1 MKTTV
6 ADAIGHALKDLGV
19 DIVTNVP
26 GYGASEA
33 FQSYKKISMRQ
44 SPISFHEEVAYTISH
59 GASIVGK
66 RSACLIKAHGFAKA
80 ANSVIDS
87 LYTKI
92 TAGFVT
98 IIFDD
103 KVGSH
108 SDNVMETKAFLH
120 GMSFPYSTGK
130 LDTIYL
136 DVISAFHTSEKTN
149 LPHVLIIDAADIDE
163 ATEFEPRQNLQKKF
177 VFERDILSH
186 VVHPLFADYQYKVF
200 TAHKLNGDPNSIPR
214 PTLPLVPYDLPEN
227 IKKAALQYQSF
238 FEVFNNFRGD
248 IVTGDTSAS
257 SSYALPTYDAIDIVT
272 YIGGSIPL
280 AIGSYLAG
288 KKYTWALTG
297 DFGFIAAGHL
307 GLLEAVLR
315 EIPLKIVIFN
325 NKQAAATGGQQIQKV
340 LLLKLLTS
348 YQRFIKNITNPKDPI
363 EISEVLEE
371 ATSSDNLRI
380 ILLDY

>member
-1 MKTTV
+1 MKTFV

-33 FQSYKKISMRQ
+33 FQSYKKISMKQ

-108 SDNVMETKAFLH
+108 SDNVMETEALLH

-136 DVISAFHTSEKTN
+136 DVISAFHKSEKTK
-149 LPHVLIIDAADIDE
+149 LPQVLIIDAADIE
-163 ATEFEPRQNLQKKF
+163 KPVEFEPRQNLKKKF
-177 VFERDILSH
+177 VFERDILRH

-200 TAHKLNGDPNSIPR
+200 TAYKLNGDPNSIPR

-227 IKKAALQYQSF
+227 TKKAALQYQPF
-238 FEVFNNFRGD
+238 FEVFNNYRGD

-257 SSYALPTYDAIDIVT
+257 SSYALPTYDAIDMAT

-288 KKYTWALTG
+288 NKYTWALTG
-297 DFGFIAAGHL
+297 DFGFIAAGNL
-307 GLLEAVLR
+307 GLLEAASR
-315 EIPLKIVIFN
+315 NIPLKIVIFN
-325 NKQAAATGGQQIQKV
+325 NKQAAATGGQQIHKL
-340 LLLKLLTS
+340 LLLKILAG
-348 YQRFIKNITNPKDPI
+348 YQRFIKNITNPSDMI
-363 EISEVLEE
+363 EIGEVLEE
-371 ATSSDNLRI
+371 ASTSDNLRI

>member
-108 SDNVMETKAFLH
+108 SDNVMETEALLH

-136 DVISAFHTSEKTN
+136 DVISAFHTTYLLLMLLILTKRLN
-149 LPHVLIIDAADIDE
+149 LNHGKI
-163 ATEFEPRQNLQKKF
+163 FKRNLYSK
-177 VFERDILSH
+177 EI
-186 VVHPLFADYQYKVF
+186 
-200 TAHKLNGDPNSIPR
+200 
-214 PTLPLVPYDLPEN
+214 
-227 IKKAALQYQSF
+227 
-238 FEVFNNFRGD
+238 
-248 IVTGDTSAS
+248 
-257 SSYALPTYDAIDIVT
+257 
-272 YIGGSIPL
+272 
-280 AIGSYLAG
+280 YLAM
-288 KKYTWALTG
+288 L
-297 DFGFIAAGHL
+297 FIPYL
-307 GLLEAVLR
+307 
-315 EIPLKIVIFN
+315 
-325 NKQAAATGGQQIQKV
+325 QITNTKF
-340 LLLKLLTS
+340 LLL
-348 YQRFIKNITNPKDPI
+348 IN
-363 EISEVLEE
+363 
-371 ATSSDNLRI
+371 
-380 ILLDY
+380 